1 MLQVNNVKV
10 FGMMAVLTAILVGI
24 GSAFGGSRGALLFLL
39 IALGMNFFS
48 YWHSDKIA
56 IRMARA
62 EPLTEQEAPDLYGMV
77 RDLAAR
83 AGIPMPA
90 LYITP
95 ERQPNAFATGR
106 NPEHSAVA
114 VTTGLVHLMN
124 RDELMG
130 VLAHELAHIKNR
142 DVLIGTM
149 AATLAGAI
157 GMIANVA
164 QWGLM
169 FGGNRDDEDNGG
181 GGLIGTILMIVV
193 MPIAA
198 AIIQMAISRSREYRA
213 DATGAA
219 ISGKPRGLANALTKL
234 ERAAQQI
241 PADVAPAAAHLFIV
255 NPLSAE
261 GLANLFSTHPPIKE
275 RVKRLEA
282 MAQD

>member
-1 MLQVNNVKV
+1 MQVNNVKV